1 MIWAQQLKA
10 PGITHLPL
18 STYPPRVDRGPRNG
32 LPLSMQ
38 MICGRDQ
45 RLNASYNLLRMP
57 AKESVSSTRGT
68 PILTIRAG
76 SYRALP
82 SETFVA
88 MYSCQ
93 DAIVFNQGRVV
104 SAGPISSVSE
114 LGDITA

>member
-1 MIWAQQLKA
+1 
-10 PGITHLPL
+10 
-18 STYPPRVDRGPRNG
+18 VDRGRRNG

-45 RLNASYNLLRMP
+45 KLNASYNSLRMP
-57 AKESVSSTRGT
+57 AKESVSSIRGT

-88 MYSCQ
+88 MYWYQ
-93 DAIVFNQGRVV
+93 DAIAFNQVRVV
-104 SAGPISSVSE
+104 SAGPISSVFG
-114 LGDITA
+114 LGDIPA